1 MIKKYKQ
8 ELKDFIN
15 LLDKR
20 GERIIDIL
28 LELQRLYQL
37 DTQELYK
44 LLSKEQ
50 KAKLKEQELI
60 LRTIKE

>member
-1 MIKKYKQ
+1 MIKTYKQ

-28 LELQRLYQL
+28 LEVQRLYQL